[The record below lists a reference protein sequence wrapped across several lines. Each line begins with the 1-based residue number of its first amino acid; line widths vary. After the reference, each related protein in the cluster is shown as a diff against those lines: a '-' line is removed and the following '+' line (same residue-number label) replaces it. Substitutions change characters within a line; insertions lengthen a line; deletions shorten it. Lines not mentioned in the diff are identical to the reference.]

1 MCHEPMASQSVLA
14 QSVLQLLETQDNVD
28 LDFILPDDSGSGQ
41 AQILKAHRVI
51 LAARCHWFHRAL
63 LSGMREAIDRY
74 VLLKKLLVVDFFHQC
89 SFTRKITLPDCSA
102 PLMSLFLRFLY
113 GENLDQVNISNDQ
126 LIELLILADRFE
138 VAQLSSG
145 TLQIFL

>member
-63 LSGMREAIDRY
+63 LSDMREAIDRY
-74 VLLKKLLVVDFFHQC
+74 VLLKKLLVVDFFHQ
-89 SFTRKITLPDCSA
+89 FRQKL
-102 PLMSLFLRFLY
+102 LFGHPCL
-113 GENLDQVNISNDQ
+113 VIISSKRA
-126 LIELLILADRFE
+126 LAVVPESILG
-138 VAQLSSG
+138 VALASIHFV
-145 TLQIFL
+145 L